1 MSFIVIIPARYASSR
16 LPGKPLVDIGG
27 KPMIQRVYELAEKSK
42 ADEVYIATDHND
54 IIDCCSS
61 FGAKAL
67 MTNSQHLSGTD
78 RISEATELLNLSPD
92 TAVIN
97 VQGDEPFLDFSDIDN
112 LANFFI
118 QEKRFDLCTLYSDF
132 TSQQDISD
140 PNLVKLWLDQKNTV
154 RAFSRREDFME
165 NSQFLRALHI
175 GVYIY
180 KVDFIKQFVDWKQSN
195 NEKKEKLEQLRA
207 LDKGKKIGA
216 IKSLSKEH
224 IGIDTK
230 EDLNKARK
238 LDLNG

>member
-1 MSFIVIIPARYASSR
+1 MSFIVIIPARYSSSR

-42 ADEVYIATDHND
+42 ADEVYIATDHKD

-67 MTNSQHLSGTD
+67 MTNIQHPSGTD
-78 RISEATELLNLSPD
+78 RIAETTELLNLSPD

-112 LANFFI
+112 LADFFI

-180 KVDFIKQFVDWKQSN
+180 KVDFIKQFVNWKQSN

>member
-1 MSFIVIIPARYASSR
+1 MSFIVIIPARYSSSR

-67 MTNSQHLSGTD
+67 MTNSQHPSGTD
-78 RISEATELLNLSPD
+78 RIAETTELLNLSPD

-112 LANFFI
+112 LADFFI

-216 IKSLSKEH
+216 IKSLSKVH

-230 EDLNKARK
+230 EDLYKARK

>member
-1 MSFIVIIPARYASSR
+1 MSFIVIIPARYSSSR

-54 IIDCCSS
+54 IIDCCLS

-67 MTNSQHLSGTD
+67 MTNSQHPSGTD
-78 RISEATELLNLSPD
+78 RIAETTELLNLSPD

-112 LANFFI
+112 LADFFI
-118 QEKRFDLCTLYSDF
+118 QERRFDLCTLYSDF

-175 GVYIY
+175 GVYVY

>member
-1 MSFIVIIPARYASSR
+1 MSFIVIIPARYSSSR

-27 KPMIQRVYELAEKSK
+27 KPMIQRVYELAKKSK

-67 MTNSQHLSGTD
+67 MTNNQHPSGTD
-78 RISEATELLNLSPD
+78 RIAETTELLNLSPD

>member
-1 MSFIVIIPARYASSR
+1 MSFIVIIPARYSSSR

-27 KPMIQRVYELAEKSK
+27 KPMIQRVYELAKKSK
-42 ADEVYIATDHND
+42 ADEVYIATDHKD
-54 IIDCCSS
+54 IIDCCSA

-67 MTNSQHLSGTD
+67 MTNSLHPSGTD
-78 RISEATELLNLSPD
+78 RIAETSELLNLSPD
-92 TAVIN
+92 TVVIN
-97 VQGDEPFLDFSDIDN
+97 LQGDEPFLSFLDIDN

-118 QEKRFDLCTLYSDF
+118 QERRFDLCTLYSDF
-132 TSQQDISD
+132 TNQQDISD
-140 PNLVKLWLDQKNTV
+140 PNLVKLWLDKKNTV
-154 RAFSRREDFME
+154 KAFSRREDFIE
-165 NSQFLRALHI
+165 KSQFLRALHI
-175 GVYIY
+175 GIYIY
-180 KVDFIKQFVDWKQSN
+180 KVDFIKQFVNWKQSN

>member
-1 MSFIVIIPARYASSR
+1 MSFIVIIPARYSSSR

-27 KPMIQRVYELAEKSK
+27 KPMIQRVYELAKKSK

-54 IIDCCSS
+54 IIDRCSS

-78 RISEATELLNLSPD
+78 RIAETSELLNLSPD

-112 LANFFI
+112 LADFFI
-118 QEKRFDLCTLYSDF
+118 QERRFDLCTLYSDF
-132 TSQQDISD
+132 TSQQDVSD
-140 PNLVKLWLDQKNTV
+140 PNLVKLWLDKNNTV
-154 RAFSRREDFME
+154 KAFSRREDFIE
-165 NSQFLRALHI
+165 KNQLLRALHI
-175 GVYIY
+175 GIYIY
-180 KVDFIKQFVDWKQSN
+180 KVDFIKQFVNWKQSN
-195 NEKKEKLEQLRA
+195 NEKKENLEQLRA

-216 IKSLSKEH
+216 IKSLSKGH

>member
-1 MSFIVIIPARYASSR
+1 MSFVVIIPARYSSSR

-54 IIDCCSS
+54 IVDCCSS

-78 RISEATELLNLSPD
+78 RIAETSELLNLSPE

-112 LANFFI
+112 LADFFI

>member
-1 MSFIVIIPARYASSR
+1 MSFIVIIPARYSSSR

-27 KPMIQRVYELAEKSK
+27 KPMIQRVFELAEKSK

-54 IIDCCSS
+54 IVECCSS

-78 RISEATELLNLSPD
+78 RIAETSELLNLSPE

-112 LANFFI
+112 LADFFI
-118 QEKRFDLCTLYSDF
+118 QERRFDLCTLYSDF

>member
-1 MSFIVIIPARYASSR
+1 MSFIVIIPARYSSSR

-78 RISEATELLNLSPD
+78 RIAEATEVLNLSPD

-112 LANFFI
+112 LADFFI

>member
-1 MSFIVIIPARYASSR
+1 MSFIVIIPARYSSRR
-16 LPGKPLVDIGG
+16 LPGKPLIDIGG
-27 KPMIQRVYELAEKSK
+27 KPMIQRVYEVARKSK

-54 IIDCCSS
+54 IISCCES
-61 FGAKAL
+61 FGAKAV
-67 MTNSQHLSGTD
+67 MTNSQHPSGTD
-78 RISEATELLNLSPD
+78 RIAETTELLNLSPD

-112 LANFFI
+112 LADFFI
-118 QEKRFDLCTLYSDF
+118 RERRFDLCTLYSDF

-180 KVDFIKQFVDWKQSN
+180 KVDFIKQFVNWKQSN

>member
-1 MSFIVIIPARYASSR
+1 MSFIVIIPARYSSRR
-16 LPGKPLVDIGG
+16 LPGKPLIDIGG
-27 KPMIQRVYELAEKSK
+27 KPMIQRVYEVARKSK

-54 IIDCCSS
+54 IISCCES
-61 FGAKAL
+61 FGAKAV
-67 MTNSQHLSGTD
+67 MTNSQHPSGTD
-78 RISEATELLNLSPD
+78 RIAETTELLNLSPD

-112 LANFFI
+112 LADFFI

>member
-1 MSFIVIIPARYASSR
+1 MSFIVIIPARYSSSR

-61 FGAKAL
+61 FGAKTL
-67 MTNSQHLSGTD
+67 MTNSQHPSGTD
-78 RISEATELLNLSPD
+78 RIAETTELLNLSPD

-112 LANFFI
+112 LADFFI

>member
-1 MSFIVIIPARYASSR
+1 MSFIVIIPARYSSSR

-27 KPMIQRVYELAEKSK
+27 KPMIQRVYELAKKSK

-54 IIDCCSS
+54 IIDRCSS

-78 RISEATELLNLSPD
+78 RIAETSELLNLSPD
-92 TAVIN
+92 TVVIN
-97 VQGDEPFLDFSDIDN
+97 VQGDEPFLNFSDIDN
-112 LANFFI
+112 LADFFI
-118 QEKRFDLCTLYSDF
+118 QERRFDLCTLYSDF
-132 TSQQDISD
+132 TSQQDVSD
-140 PNLVKLWLDQKNTV
+140 PNLVKLWLDKNNTV
-154 RAFSRREDFME
+154 KAFSRREDFIE
-165 NSQFLRALHI
+165 KRQFLRALHI
-175 GVYIY
+175 GIYIY
-180 KVDFIKQFVDWKQSN
+180 KVDFIKQFIKWKQSN
-195 NEKKEKLEQLRA
+195 NEKKENLEQLRA

>member
-1 MSFIVIIPARYASSR
+1 
-16 LPGKPLVDIGG
+16 
-27 KPMIQRVYELAEKSK
+27 
-42 ADEVYIATDHND
+42 
-54 IIDCCSS
+54 
-61 FGAKAL
+61 
-67 MTNSQHLSGTD
+67 MTNSQHPSGTD
-78 RISEATELLNLSPD
+78 RIAETTELLNLSPD

-112 LANFFI
+112 LADFFI

>member
-1 MSFIVIIPARYASSR
+1 MSFIVIIPARYSSSR

-54 IIDCCSS
+54 IIDCCLS

-67 MTNSQHLSGTD
+67 MTNSQHPSGTD
-78 RISEATELLNLSPD
+78 RIAETTELLNLSPD

-112 LANFFI
+112 LADFFI

-224 IGIDTK
+224 MGIDTK

>member
-1 MSFIVIIPARYASSR
+1 MSFIVIIPARYSSSR
-16 LPGKPLVDIGG
+16 LPGKPLVEIGG
-27 KPMIQRVYELAEKSK
+27 KPMIQRVYEVARKSK

-54 IIDCCSS
+54 IISCCES
-61 FGAKAL
+61 FGAKAV
-67 MTNSQHLSGTD
+67 MTNSQHPSGTD
-78 RISEATELLNLSPD
+78 RIAETTELLNLSPD

-112 LANFFI
+112 LADFFI

-165 NSQFLRALHI
+165 SSQFLRALHI

-180 KVDFIKQFVDWKQSN
+180 KVDFIKQFVNWKQSN

>member
-1 MSFIVIIPARYASSR
+1 MSFIVIIPARYSSSR

-42 ADEVYIATDHND
+42 ADEIYIATDHND

-67 MTNSQHLSGTD
+67 MTNSQHPSGTD
-78 RISEATELLNLSPD
+78 RIAETTELLNLSPD

-97 VQGDEPFLDFSDIDN
+97 VQGDEPFLDVSDID
-112 LANFFI
+112 L
-118 QEKRFDLCTLYSDF
+118 EK
-132 TSQQDISD
+132 
-140 PNLVKLWLDQKNTV
+140 
-154 RAFSRREDFME
+154 
-165 NSQFLRALHI
+165 SQFLRALHI
-175 GVYIY
+175 GIYIY
-180 KVDFIKQFVDWKQSN
+180 KVDFIKQFVNWKQSN
-195 NEKKEKLEQLRA
+195 NEKKENLEQLRA

-230 EDLNKARK
+230 EDLNKARE

>member
-1 MSFIVIIPARYASSR
+1 MSFIVIIPARYSSSR

-78 RISEATELLNLSPD
+78 RIAEATELLNLSSD

-112 LANFFI
+112 LADFFI

-180 KVDFIKQFVDWKQSN
+180 KVDFIKQFVNWKQSN

-207 LDKGKKIGA
+207 LDNGKKIGA

>member
-1 MSFIVIIPARYASSR
+1 
-16 LPGKPLVDIGG
+16 
-27 KPMIQRVYELAEKSK
+27 MIQRVYELAEKSK

-78 RISEATELLNLSPD
+78 RIAETSELLNLSPE

-97 VQGDEPFLDFSDIDN
+97 VQGDEPFLDSSDIDN
-112 LANFFI
+112 LADFFI
-118 QEKRFDLCTLYSDF
+118 QERRFDLCTLYSDF

-154 RAFSRREDFME
+154 KAFSRREDFME
-165 NSQFLRALHI
+165 KSQFLRALHI
-175 GVYIY
+175 GIYIY
-180 KVDFIKQFVDWKQSN
+180 KVDFIKQFVNWKQSK
-195 NEKKEKLEQLRA
+195 NEKKENLEQLRA

>member
-1 MSFIVIIPARYASSR
+1 MSFVVIIPARYSSSR

-42 ADEVYIATDHND
+42 ADEVYIATDHNE
-54 IIDCCSS
+54 IIDCCLS

-67 MTNSQHLSGTD
+67 MTNSQHPSGTD
-78 RISEATELLNLSPD
+78 RIAETSELLNLSPE

-112 LANFFI
+112 LADFFI
-118 QEKRFDLCTLYSDF
+118 QERRFDLCTLYSDF

-154 RAFSRREDFME
+154 KAFSRREDFME
-165 NSQFLRALHI
+165 KSQFLRALHI
-175 GVYIY
+175 GIYIY
-180 KVDFIKQFVDWKQSN
+180 KVDFIKQFVNWKQSS

>member
-1 MSFIVIIPARYASSR
+1 MSFIVIIPARYSSSR

-67 MTNSQHLSGTD
+67 MTKSQHSSGTD
-78 RISEATELLNLSPD
+78 RIAETTELLNLSPD

-97 VQGDEPFLDFSDIDN
+97 VQGDEPFLNFSDIDN
-112 LANFFI
+112 LADFFI
-118 QEKRFDLCTLYSDF
+118 QERRFDLCTLYSDF

-154 RAFSRREDFME
+154 RAFSRREDFTE

-175 GVYIY
+175 GIYIY
-180 KVDFIKQFVDWKQSN
+180 KVDFIKQFVNWKQSN
-195 NEKKEKLEQLRA
+195 NEKKEKL
-207 LDKGKKIGA
+207 DKH
-216 IKSLSKEH
+216 LSISENYL
-224 IGIDTK
+224 
-230 EDLNKARK
+230 LNLK
-238 LDLNG
+238 

>member
-1 MSFIVIIPARYASSR
+1 MSFVVIIPARYSSSR

-54 IIDCCSS
+54 IVECCSS

-78 RISEATELLNLSPD
+78 RIAETSELLNLSPE

-112 LANFFI
+112 LADFFI
-118 QEKRFDLCTLYSDF
+118 QERRFDLCTLYSDF

-154 RAFSRREDFME
+154 KAFSRREDFME
-165 NSQFLRALHI
+165 KSQFLRALHI
-175 GVYIY
+175 GIYIY
-180 KVDFIKQFVDWKQSN
+180 KVDFIKKFVNWKQSN

>member
-1 MSFIVIIPARYASSR
+1 MSFIVIIPARYSSSR

-67 MTNSQHLSGTD
+67 MPNSQHPSGTD
-78 RISEATELLNLSPD
+78 RIAETTELLNLSPD

-112 LANFFI
+112 LADFFI

>member
-1 MSFIVIIPARYASSR
+1 MSFIVIIPARYSSSR

-67 MTNSQHLSGTD
+67 MTKSQHSSGTD
-78 RISEATELLNLSPD
+78 RIAETSELLNLSPD
-92 TAVIN
+92 TVVIN

-112 LANFFI
+112 LADFFI

>member
-1 MSFIVIIPARYASSR
+1 MSFIVIIPARYSSSR
-16 LPGKPLVDIGG
+16 LPRKPLVDIGG
-27 KPMIQRVYELAEKSK
+27 KPMIQRVYELAKKSK

-67 MTNSQHLSGTD
+67 MTKSQHSSGTD
-78 RISEATELLNLSPD
+78 RIAETSELLNLSPD
-92 TAVIN
+92 TVVIN

-112 LANFFI
+112 LADFFI

-154 RAFSRREDFME
+154 RAFSRKEDFNE

-180 KVDFIKQFVDWKQSN
+180 KVDFIKQFVNWKQSN

>member
-1 MSFIVIIPARYASSR
+1 MSFIVIIPARYSSSR

-78 RISEATELLNLSPD
+78 RIAETSELLNLSPD
-92 TAVIN
+92 TTIIN

-112 LANFFI
+112 LADFFI

>member
-1 MSFIVIIPARYASSR
+1 MSFIVIIPARYSSSR

-67 MTNSQHLSGTD
+67 MTNSQHPSGTD
-78 RISEATELLNLSPD
+78 RIAETSELLNLSPD

-112 LANFFI
+112 LADFFI

-154 RAFSRREDFME
+154 KAFSRREDFIE
-165 NSQFLRALHI
+165 KSQFLRVLHI
-175 GVYIY
+175 GIYIY
-180 KVDFIKQFVDWKQSN
+180 KVDFIKQFVNWKQSK
-195 NEKKEKLEQLRA
+195 NEKKENLEQLRA

>member
-1 MSFIVIIPARYASSR
+1 MSFIVIIPARYSSSR

-27 KPMIQRVYELAEKSK
+27 KPMIQRVYELAKKSK

-67 MTNSQHLSGTD
+67 MTNNQHPSGTD
-78 RISEATELLNLSPD
+78 RIAETTELLNLSPD

-112 LANFFI
+112 LADFFI

>member
-1 MSFIVIIPARYASSR
+1 MSFIVIIPARYSSSR

-54 IIDCCSS
+54 IISCCES
-61 FGAKAL
+61 FGAKAV
-67 MTNSQHLSGTD
+67 MTNSQHPSGTD
-78 RISEATELLNLSPD
+78 RIAETTELLNLSPD

-112 LANFFI
+112 LADFFI

-230 EDLNKARK
+230 EDLTKARK